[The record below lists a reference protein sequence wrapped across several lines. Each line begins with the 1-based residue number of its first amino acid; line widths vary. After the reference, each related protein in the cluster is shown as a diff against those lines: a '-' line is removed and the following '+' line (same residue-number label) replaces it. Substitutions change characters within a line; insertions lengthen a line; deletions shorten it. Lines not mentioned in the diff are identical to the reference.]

1 MGGITSRGQA
11 FLFDATTG
19 SLARTFDNPTP
30 ALHGGFSQSVSVD
43 GNLALIGSNRV
54 AYLYDLTTGGLL
66 HTFNDPTP
74 AILDIFAIS
83 VALDGNNV
91 LIGDTS
97 LDIDQAHLFDAVTG
111 NLLQTFNDPTPTTDA
126 FFGSSVSISADN
138 ILIGGH
144 RDDTAGTDVGQAYLF
159 TLADDILDL
168 FPLGTPQI
176 IAADE
181 ALTVAGALTIA
192 GTPLTN
198 DGTLNNNG
206 GTVDVECGALLD
218 GLGRDL

>member
-1 MGGITSRGQA
+1 MLVSAPGNSVGGITSRGQA

-91 LIGDTS
+91 LIG
-97 LDIDQAHLFDAVTG
+97 IRA
-111 NLLQTFNDPTPTTDA
+111 
-126 FFGSSVSISADN
+126 
-138 ILIGGH
+138 
-144 RDDTAGTDVGQAYLF
+144 
-159 TLADDILDL
+159 
-168 FPLGTPQI
+168 
-176 IAADE
+176 
-181 ALTVAGALTIA
+181 
-192 GTPLTN
+192 
-198 DGTLNNNG
+198 
-206 GTVDVECGALLD
+206 
-218 GLGRDL
+218 